1 MMELIHTGSHS
12 RFDIDVVFTVNYF
25 LVGDD
30 VSVDSEMFLVTDF
43 VDLKIKPT

>member
-1 MMELIHTGSHS
+1 MELIQVHILNLILMLYL
-12 RFDIDVVFTVNYF
+12 RLIIF

-30 VSVDSEMFLVTDF
+30 VSVNSEMFLVTDF